1 MRTRD
6 FEVEIFEENQNSSL
20 VLGLYRKLLEEDS
33 RNLNLFI
40 SVVSRNL
47 PQKMTFLTDNAFSL
61 HRVEEWRVI
70 QKDTENVSNFLIDSE
85 RLDLD
90 QKLLFKDC
98 LLIGVFTLLIK
109 EEILEQTFRGILQ
122 GEFLVKDFQKLE
134 NF

>member
-6 FEVEIFEENQNSSL
+6 FEIEIFEENQNSSL

-33 RNLNLFI
+33 KSLNLFV
-40 SVVSRNL
+40 SVVSKNL

-61 HRVEEWRVI
+61 HRIEEWRAI
-70 QKDTENVSNFLIDSE
+70 QKDTENISNFLIDSE

-109 EEILEQTFRGILQ
+109 EEILDQTFRGILQ
-122 GEFLVKDFQKLE
+122 GEFLMKDFQKLE